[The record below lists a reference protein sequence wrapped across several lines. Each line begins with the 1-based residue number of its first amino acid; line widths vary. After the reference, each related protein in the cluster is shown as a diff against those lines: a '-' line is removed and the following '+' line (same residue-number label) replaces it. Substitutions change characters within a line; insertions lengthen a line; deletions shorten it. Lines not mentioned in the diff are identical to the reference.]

1 MLKEDRNRKMFL
13 LIAILINICIFVIEW
28 VGWYIIILGGFD
40 YTYFRI
46 LGVEYQ
52 VWLDCA
58 EKMKWLHAFVC
69 LVYVCSEC
77 RFLLK
82 RCFSIKNFLMYVSHF
97 FYVQVIVAYTVII
110 IFDSKAITGG
120 LKHLSTIP
128 FRYGMI
134 LAVIIS
140 ALVRKMFDNR
150 IEKKGL

>member
-13 LIAILINICIFVIEW
+13 LIAILINICVFVIEW
-28 VGWYIIILGGFD
+28 VGWYIIILRGYD

-52 VWLDCA
+52 VWLGYA
-58 EKMKWLHAFVC
+58 ENLKWLHAFVC
-69 LVYVCSEC
+69 LVYVCNEC
-77 RFLLK
+77 IFLLK
-82 RCFSIKNFLMYVSHF
+82 RCFPIKKFLIHVLQF
-97 FYVQVIVAYTVII
+97 FYVQVIVSYTVILL
-110 IFDSKAITGG
+110 FDSKAITGG
-120 LKHLSTIP
+120 LKHLSTLP

-140 ALVRKMFDNR
+140 TLVRKMLDKR